1 MKGWFI
7 TLEGVEGV
15 GKSTCIPHIASFLEE
30 RGKDVVTTREPGGT
44 RVAEA
49 IREMLLWSD
58 AETLDP
64 VAELLL
70 HFASRRAHLVE
81 VIEPAINRGKVV
93 LCDRFTD
100 ATHAYQGGGSGIS
113 AAWIDTLSQ
122 IVHPKLEPDLTL
134 LFDLAPEEGLKR
146 IASHKADRYERESL
160 AFLERVRNN
169 YLERARASNR
179 FVVIDASQSA
189 LEVRRQALAAVETHF
204 GTRA

>member
-179 FVVIDASQSA
+179 FVVIDASQRA
-189 LEVRRQALAAVETHF
+189 LEVRRRVLAAVETHF

>member
-49 IREMLLWSD
+49 IRELLLWSD

-179 FVVIDASQSA
+179 FVVIDASQRA
-189 LEVRRQALAAVETHF
+189 LEVRRRVLAAVETHF

>member
-179 FVVIDASQSA
+179 FVVIDASQPA

>member
-179 FVVIDASQSA
+179 FVVIDASQPA
-189 LEVRRQALAAVETHF
+189 LEVRRRVLAAVETHF

>member
-1 MKGWFI
+1 MAGWFI

-15 GKSTCIPHIASFLEE
+15 GKSTCVPHITSFLEE
-30 RGKDVVTTREPGGT
+30 RGREVVTTREPGGT

-64 VAELLL
+64 VTELLL

-100 ATHAYQGGGSGIS
+100 ATHAYQGGGSGIP

-122 IVHPKLEPDLTL
+122 LVHPKRDPDLTL

-146 IASHKADRYERESL
+146 IASHKADRYESESL
-160 AFLERVRNN
+160 AFLERVRSN

-179 FVVIDASQSA
+179 FVVIDASRPA
-189 LEVRRQALAAVETHF
+189 LEVRRQAVAAVEAHF
-204 GTRA
+204 GTLA